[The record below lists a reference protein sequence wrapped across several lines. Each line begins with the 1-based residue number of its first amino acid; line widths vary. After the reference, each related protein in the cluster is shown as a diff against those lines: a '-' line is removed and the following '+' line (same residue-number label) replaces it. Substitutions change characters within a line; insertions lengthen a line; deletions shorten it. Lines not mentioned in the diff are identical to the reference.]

1 MIRFCV
7 IIPTFNNATTV
18 AQVVSDVLKFTSDII
33 VVNDGSTDLT
43 IDQLEPFKEKIHIV
57 SYSINRGKG
66 YALSKG
72 FDKAESLGYTHAITL
87 DSDGQ
92 HFPEDMHL
100 FIETAEKYPEAML
113 VGHRCTVENVP
124 SKNTFANKF
133 ANFWFAVQTAKRGI
147 DTQCGYRLYPLKTM
161 RGLRTISSRYEAELE
176 LLVRMAWRDC
186 QIISVPVRVY
196 YPPVEQ
202 RISHFRPGMDF
213 FRISILNTILTL
225 SAFIYGYPSI
235 AIYHYCIHKQS

>member
-1 MIRFCV
+1 MRTMLHIPSSTITVRSSLLGIIALKEALEEAGIKPSDAERVVFISGITVGGMDQTELVYQKIFTTEAYNDYIDLNDCGGCTEQIADYIGGFTSVSTIVTACSSAANALIMIRFCV

-92 HFPEDMHL
+92 HFPEDMN
-100 FIETAEKYPEAML
+100 M
-113 VGHRCTVENVP
+113 TV
-124 SKNTFANKF
+124 
-133 ANFWFAVQTAKRGI
+133 
-147 DTQCGYRLYPLKTM
+147 
-161 RGLRTISSRYEAELE
+161 
-176 LLVRMAWRDC
+176 
-186 QIISVPVRVY
+186 
-196 YPPVEQ
+196 
-202 RISHFRPGMDF
+202 
-213 FRISILNTILTL
+213 
-225 SAFIYGYPSI
+225 
-235 AIYHYCIHKQS
+235 

>member
-100 FIETAEKYPEAML
+100 FIQYFGK
-113 VGHRCTVENVP
+113 
-124 SKNTFANKF
+124 
-133 ANFWFAVQTAKRGI
+133 
-147 DTQCGYRLYPLKTM
+147 
-161 RGLRTISSRYEAELE
+161 
-176 LLVRMAWRDC
+176 
-186 QIISVPVRVY
+186 
-196 YPPVEQ
+196 
-202 RISHFRPGMDF
+202 
-213 FRISILNTILTL
+213 
-225 SAFIYGYPSI
+225 
-235 AIYHYCIHKQS
+235 

>member
-1 MIRFCV
+1 MRYCV

-18 AQVVSDVLKFTSDII
+18 AKVVSNMLKYTSDII
-33 VVNDGSTDLT
+33 VVNDGSTDET
-43 IDQLEPFKEKIHIV
+43 IDELDSLKDKIQIV
-57 SYSINRGKG
+57 SYPTNRGKG

-100 FIETAEKYPEAML
+100 FVEAAEKHPAAMI
-113 VGHRCTVENVP
+113 VGHRCTVDNVP
-124 SKNTFANKF
+124 AKNTFANRF
-133 ANFWFAVQTAKRGI
+133 ANFWFMVQTAQWNV
-147 DTQCGYRLYPLKTM
+147 DTQCGYRLYPLKQM
-161 RGLRTISSRYEAELE
+161 RGLRPISTRYEAELE
-176 LLVRMAWRDC
+176 ILVRLAWRNC
-186 QIISVPVRVY
+186 QILSVPVRVY
-196 YPPVEQ
+196 YPPIEL

-225 SAFIYGYPSI
+225 SAIIYGYPSMI
-235 AIYHYCIHKQS
+235 FHRFCLHKTL